1 MMTLFYLILILFN
14 IIQIDSSLNTCR
26 QTFGPNKY
34 DLNQLSH
41 LTILGEEKPFRYVL
55 TPCGLVPTN
64 KCGSST
70 SSFEPGMTACQE
82 RIPDARFES
91 AMGFL
96 DGYGKSP
103 NLLFNE
109 NPQGPGTG
117 IVMTMRNALCNGHE
131 RFVNVTFICDENIKQ
146 PTKMNVIEGPICKFK
161 IIVRAA
167 EACPVKGGI
176 TGGGITGGAIF
187 IIILFVLIIVYLVCG
202 IIYNR
207 YKQNQTGLAVIP
219 NRSFW
224 LLLGGMFVDGCKFT
238 WNFVRNC
245 AQRTFSSSASYESV

>member
-1 MMTLFYLILILFN
+1 MNHHY
-14 IIQIDSSLNTCR
+14 R
-26 QTFGPNKY
+26 KVKHGKA
-34 DLNQLSH
+34 
-41 LTILGEEKPFRYVL
+41 
-55 TPCGLVPTN
+55 VPLAQ
-64 KCGSST
+64 KHS
-70 SSFEPGMTACQE
+70 PI
-82 RIPDARFES
+82 R
-91 AMGFL
+91 L
-96 DGYGKSP
+96 D
-103 NLLFNE
+103 
-109 NPQGPGTG
+109 
-117 IVMTMRNALCNGHE
+117 
-131 RFVNVTFICDENIKQ
+131 
-146 PTKMNVIEGPICKFK
+146 
-161 IIVRAA
+161 VRAA